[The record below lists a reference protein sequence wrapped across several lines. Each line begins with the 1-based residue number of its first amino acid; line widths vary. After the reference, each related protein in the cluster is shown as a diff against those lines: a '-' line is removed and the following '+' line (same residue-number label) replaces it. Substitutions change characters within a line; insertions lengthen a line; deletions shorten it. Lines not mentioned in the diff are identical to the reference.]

1 MCTIAPARSTN
12 TRAVCRQMGW
22 MSTPWGAG
30 GSGQSLNW
38 EAFPGSSVIFS
49 LSSLL
54 AQNHVRLQVRLNPGG
69 SFLPACRGVLQ
80 NPRGEC
86 WGVIREAEVTARG
99 GGLAFG
105 FRTAYVLGQTNLK
118 KLKLKSILTHTKVRL
133 TILFCLLEMHR
144 RAHNDRKIPRS
155 QFTALELSHWYWS
168 RRCASQTALPIWAD
182 TSADG
187 PARLIWCAV

>member
-1 MCTIAPARSTN
+1 M
-12 TRAVCRQMGW
+12 
-22 MSTPWGAG
+22 
-30 GSGQSLNW
+30 
-38 EAFPGSSVIFS
+38 IFS

-118 KLKLKSILTHTKVRL
+118 KPQSETEKHSDSHESEAHHLVLPVRNAPPC
-133 TILFCLLEMHR
+133 T
-144 RAHNDRKIPRS
+144 
-155 QFTALELSHWYWS
+155 
-168 RRCASQTALPIWAD
+168 
-182 TSADG
+182 
-187 PARLIWCAV
+187 